1 MTEDIL
7 TERQELIGTVILNR
21 PAKGNALGQ
30 TLLGELIAALRSFQE
45 EDVRVVVI
53 RAMAGAKVWS
63 SGHDIAELPSKE
75 DPLHY
80 SVPLEE
86 AFRAIKEFPG
96 PVIAMV
102 QGSVWGGATQLV
114 LCCDIVIGDE
124 TSQFAITPAN
134 LGLPFNTTGLLD
146 FMRRLPLN
154 LVKEMF
160 FTAATVKAVEAH
172 KWGIL
177 NHLIASEELENFT
190 YDMARLISSKAPL
203 AIAVVKEQLRVLA
216 EAEPIAPAVM
226 ERIEEL
232 RHTVAYS
239 DDYAEG
245 IKAFKEK
252 RRPLFVGK

>member
-1 MTEDIL
+1 MTEAIL
-7 TERQELIGTVILNR
+7 TERQGLIGTVILNQ
-21 PAKGNALGQ
+21 PARRNALGGI
-30 TLLGELIAALRSFQE
+30 LLGELMAALEDFQE
-45 EDVRVVVI
+45 RGVRVVII
-53 RAMAGAKVWS
+53 RAMAEAQVWS

-75 DPLHY
+75 DPLQY
-80 SVPLEE
+80 SVPLEK

-102 QGSVWGGATQLV
+102 HGSVWGGATQLV

-124 TSQFAITPAN
+124 TCQFAITPAN

-160 FTAATVKAVEAH
+160 FTAAPVKAVEAH

-177 NHLIASEELENFT
+177 NHLVDAKELENFT
-190 YDMARLISSKAPL
+190 YDMARLIASKAPL
-203 AIAVVKEQLRVLA
+203 VIAVAKEQLRVLA

-232 RHTVAYS
+232 RYIVAHS
-239 DDYAEG
+239 EDYAEG
-245 IKAFKEK
+245 IQAFKEK
-252 RRPLFVGK
+252 RQPVFTGK

>member
-7 TERQELIGTVILNR
+7 TERQELIGTIILNR
-21 PAKGNALGQ
+21 PAKRNALGQ
-30 TLLGELIAALRSFQE
+30 ALLGELIAALKDFQAGG
-45 EDVRVVVI
+45 VRVVVI
-53 RAMAGAKVWS
+53 RSLAEAKVWS
-63 SGHDIAELPSKE
+63 AGHDISELPSKE

-80 SVPLEE
+80 SVPLEG

-102 QGSVWGGATQLV
+102 HGSVWGGATQLV
-114 LCCDIVIGDE
+114 LCCDLVIGDE

-160 FTAATVKAVEAH
+160 FTAAPLEAVEAH

-177 NHLIASEELENFT
+177 SHLVAAEELENFT
-190 YDMARLISSKAPL
+190 YDLARLMASKAPL

-232 RHTVAYS
+232 RHTVAHS
-239 DDYAEG
+239 EDYAEG
-245 IKAFKEK
+245 IQAFKEK
-252 RRPLFVGK
+252 RQPVFVGK

>member
-1 MTEDIL
+1 MTKAIL
-7 TERQELIGTVILNR
+7 TERQGLIGTITLNQ
-21 PAKGNALGQ
+21 PAKRNALGQ
-30 TLLGELIAALRSFQE
+30 ALLGELLAVLADFQE
-45 EDVRVVVI
+45 KGVRVVVI
-53 RAMAGAKVWS
+53 RAMPETQVWS
-63 SGHDIAELPSKE
+63 SGHDIGELPSRE

-80 SVPLEE
+80 SVPLEK
-86 AFRAIKEFPG
+86 AFRALKEFPG

-102 QGSVWGGATQLV
+102 HGSVWGGATQLV

-124 TSQFAITPAN
+124 TCQFAITPAN

-146 FMRRLPLN
+146 FMRRLPMN

-160 FTAATVKAVEAH
+160 FTAAPVKAAEAH

-177 NHLIASEELENFT
+177 NHLVASQDLEAFT
-190 YDMARLISSKAPL
+190 YNMARLIAAKAPL

-232 RHTVAYS
+232 RHMVAHS
-239 DDYAEG
+239 EDYAEG
-245 IKAFKEK
+245 IQAFKEK
-252 RRPLFVGK
+252 RQPVFEGK

>member
-1 MTEDIL
+1 MTGAIL
-7 TERQELIGTVILNR
+7 TERQGLVGTVILNQ
-21 PAKGNALGQ
+21 PAKRNALGQ
-30 TLLGELIAALRSFQE
+30 TLLGELIAALRGFQE
-45 EDVRVVVI
+45 GGVRVVVI
-53 RAMAGAKVWS
+53 RAMADAKVWS

-102 QGSVWGGATQLV
+102 HGSVWGGATQLV

-160 FTAATVKAVEAH
+160 YTAAPLKAVEAH

-177 NHLIASEELENFT
+177 NHLVAAEELENFT
-190 YDMARLISSKAPL
+190 YEMARLIASKAPL

-232 RHTVAYS
+232 RHTVAHS
-239 DDYAEG
+239 DDYVEG
-245 IKAFKEK
+245 IQAFKEK
-252 RRPLFVGK
+252 RQPVFVGK

>member
-1 MTEDIL
+1 MTAAIQ
-7 TERQELIGTVILNR
+7 TVQQGLIGTVILNQ
-21 PAKGNALGQ
+21 PANRNALGQ
-30 TLLGELIAALRSFQE
+30 TLLGELISALRDFQE
-45 EDVRVVVI
+45 QGLRIVII
-53 RAMAGAKVWS
+53 RAMADAQVWS
-63 SGHDIAELPSKE
+63 SGHDIAELPLNDE
-75 DPLHY
+75 PLHY
-80 SVPLEE
+80 SVPLER

-102 QGSVWGGATQLV
+102 HGSVWGGATQLV

-154 LVKEMF
+154 LVKEMI
-160 FTAATVKAVEAH
+160 FTAAPVKAVEAH

-177 NHLIASEELENFT
+177 NHLVAAKELETFT
-190 YDMARLISSKAPL
+190 YDMARLIASKAPL

-232 RHTVAYS
+232 RHS

-245 IKAFKEK
+245 IQAFKEK
-252 RRPLFVGK
+252 RQPIFVGK

>member
-7 TERQELIGTVILNR
+7 TERQGSIGTVILNR
-21 PAKGNALGQ
+21 PAKCNALGR
-30 TLLGELIAALRSFQE
+30 TLLEELIAALRDFQE
-45 EDVRVVVI
+45 GGVRVVVI
-53 RAMAGAKVWS
+53 RALADAMIWS
-63 SGHDIAELPSKE
+63 SGHDIEELPSKE

-80 SVPLEE
+80 SVPLEGT
-86 AFRAIKEFPG
+86 FRAIKEFPG

-102 QGSVWGGATQLV
+102 HGSVWGGATQLV

-124 TSQFAITPAN
+124 TSQFAITPVN

-160 FTAATVKAVEAH
+160 FTAAPVKAVEAH

-177 NHLIASEELENFT
+177 NHLVAADDLEKFT
-190 YDMARLISSKAPL
+190 YDMARVIGSKAPL

-232 RHTVAYS
+232 RHTVAQS

-245 IKAFKEK
+245 IQAFKEK
-252 RRPLFVGK
+252 RQPVFVGK

>member
-1 MTEDIL
+1 MTLAIL
-7 TERQELIGTVILNR
+7 TEQQGQIGTITLNQ
-21 PAKGNALGQ
+21 PAKRNALGQ
-30 TLLGELIAALRSFQE
+30 TLLGELMAALEDFQE
-45 EDVRVVVI
+45 KGLRVVII
-53 RAMAGAKVWS
+53 RVKDDAQVWS
-63 SGHDIAELPSKE
+63 AGHDIMELPSGE

-80 SVPLEE
+80 SVPLERTL
-86 AFRAIKEFPG
+86 RAIKEFPG

-102 QGSVWGGATQLV
+102 HGSVWGGATQLV

-146 FMRRLPLN
+146 FMRRLPFN

-160 FTAATVKAVEAH
+160 FTATPVKAVEAH

-177 NHLIASEELENFT
+177 NHLVDAKELEDFT
-190 YDMARLISSKAPL
+190 YGMARLIASKAPL
-203 AIAVVKEQLRVLA
+203 TIAVIKEQLRVLA

-232 RHTVAYS
+232 RHMVAHS

-245 IKAFKEK
+245 IQAFKEK
-252 RRPLFVGK
+252 RRPVFTGK

>member
-1 MTEDIL
+1 MTEVIL
-7 TERQELIGTVILNR
+7 TERQGLIGTIILNH
-21 PAKGNALGQ
+21 PAKRNALGQ

-45 EDVRVVVI
+45 KELRVVVI
-53 RAMAGAKVWS
+53 RAMADRVWS
-63 SGHDIAELPSKE
+63 SGHDITELPSKE

-80 SVPLEE
+80 SVPLEG

-96 PVIAMV
+96 PVIAMIH
-102 QGSVWGGATQLV
+102 GSVWGGATQLV

-124 TSQFAITPAN
+124 TSQFAITPVN

-160 FTAATVKAVEAH
+160 FTAAPVKAVEAH

-177 NHLIASEELENFT
+177 NHLVAAEDLETFT
-190 YDMARLISSKAPL
+190 YDMARLIASKAPL
-203 AIAVVKEQLRVLA
+203 AVAVVKEQLRVLA

-232 RHTVAYS
+232 RHEVSQS

-245 IKAFKEK
+245 IQAFKEK
-252 RRPLFVGK
+252 RQPVFAGK

>member
-1 MTEDIL
+1 MTPAIL
-7 TERQELIGTVILNR
+7 KEQQGLVGTITLNQ
-21 PAKGNALGQ
+21 PAKRNALGE
-30 TLLGELIAALRSFQE
+30 TLLGELIAALGDFQE
-45 EDVRVVVI
+45 NGMRVVII
-53 RAMAGAKVWS
+53 RVKDDAQVWS
-63 SGHDIAELPSKE
+63 SGHDIMELPSKE

-80 SVPLEE
+80 SVPLER
-86 AFRAIKEFPG
+86 ALRAIKEFPG
-96 PVIAMV
+96 PVIAMIH
-102 QGSVWGGATQLV
+102 GSVWGGATELV
-114 LCCDIVIGDE
+114 LCCDIVIGDA

-160 FTAATVKAVEAH
+160 FTAAPVKAAEAH

-177 NHLIASEELENFT
+177 NHLVDAEELENFT
-190 YDMARLISSKAPL
+190 YDMARLIASKAPL
-203 AIAVVKEQLRVLA
+203 AVAVIKEQLRVLA

-232 RHTVAYS
+232 RHMVAHS

-245 IKAFKEK
+245 IQAFKEK
-252 RRPLFVGK
+252 RQPVFSGK

>member
-1 MTEDIL
+1 MTAAIL
-7 TERQELIGTVILNR
+7 TARQGLIGTVILNQ
-21 PAKGNALGQ
+21 PAKRNALGRI
-30 TLLGELIAALRSFQE
+30 LLGELLAALDSFQE
-45 EDVRVVVI
+45 EGMRVVVI
-53 RAMAGAKVWS
+53 RTMADVKVWS

-80 SVPLEE
+80 SVPLEK

-102 QGSVWGGATQLV
+102 HGSVWGGATQLV

-160 FTAATVKAVEAH
+160 FTARPVMAVEAH

-177 NHLIASEELENFT
+177 NHLVDSQELENFT
-190 YDMARLISSKAPL
+190 YGLARLMASKAPL
-203 AIAVVKEQLRVLA
+203 AIAVIKEQLRVLA

-232 RHTVAYS
+232 RHMVAHS
-239 DDYAEG
+239 DDYVEG
-245 IKAFKEK
+245 IQAFKEK
-252 RRPLFVGK
+252 RQPIFAGK

>member
-1 MTEDIL
+1 MTPAIL
-7 TERQELIGTVILNR
+7 TEQQGLIGTIILNQ
-21 PAKGNALGQ
+21 PAKRNALGE
-30 TLLGELIAALRSFQE
+30 TLLGELISALEDFQE
-45 EDVRVVVI
+45 KGARVVVI
-53 RAMAGAKVWS
+53 RAMADARVWS
-63 SGHDIAELPSKE
+63 AGHDIMELPSKE

-80 SVPLEE
+80 SVPLER
-86 AFRAIKEFPG
+86 ALRAIKEFPS

-102 QGSVWGGATQLV
+102 HGSVWGGATELV

-160 FTAATVKAVEAH
+160 FTAAPVKAVEAH

-177 NHLIASEELENFT
+177 NHLVDAKELENFT
-190 YDMARLISSKAPL
+190 YDMARLIASKAPL
-203 AIAVVKEQLRVLA
+203 AIAVIKEQLRVLA

-232 RHTVAYS
+232 RYVVAHS

-245 IKAFKEK
+245 IQAFKEK
-252 RRPLFVGK
+252 RQPFFAGK

>member
-1 MTEDIL
+1 MTSAIL
-7 TERQELIGTVILNR
+7 TEQQGLIGTIILNQPDKR
-21 PAKGNALGQ
+21 NALGQ
-30 TLLGELIAALRSFQE
+30 TLLGEMIAALEDFQE
-45 EDVRVVVI
+45 GGVRVVVI
-53 RAMAGAKVWS
+53 RAMADVTVWS
-63 SGHDIAELPSKE
+63 SGHDILELPSKE

-80 SVPLEE
+80 SVPLER
-86 AFRAIKEFPG
+86 ALRAIKEFPG
-96 PVIAMV
+96 PVIAMIH
-102 QGSVWGGATQLV
+102 GSVWGGATELV
-114 LCCDIVIGDE
+114 LCCDIIIGDE

-160 FTAATVKAVEAH
+160 FTAAPVKAMEAH

-177 NHLIASEELENFT
+177 NHLVDAKDLENFT
-190 YDMARLISSKAPL
+190 YDMARLIASKAPL
-203 AIAVVKEQLRVLA
+203 AIAVIKEQLRVLA

-232 RHTVAYS
+232 RHMVAHS

-245 IKAFKEK
+245 IQAFKEK
-252 RRPLFVGK
+252 RQPLFVGK